1 MFSPSDTT
9 SFEIRLRNAEGIP
22 VLSLAGTLTKA
33 ALKAVDLTL
42 ARLAAAGHYNII
54 LNVERLNIS
63 NWRLMAGLGG
73 TIRRIKAHYG
83 AVDLVATQD
92 RIQQPPRFERI
103 AGLFRLC
110 RSETQ
115 AISLIKRLRRQPERV
130 SNTNARLVEKS

>member
-1 MFSPSDTT
+1 MFSRTDT
-9 SFEIRLRNAEGIP
+9 SFELRLRNAEGIP
-22 VLSLAGTLTKA
+22 VLSLAGSLTKA

-42 ARLAAAGHYNII
+42 ARLAGAGHYNII

-63 NWRLMAGLGG
+63 NWRLLSGLAG

-92 RIQQPPRFERI
+92 RIQQLLRFERV

-110 RSETQ
+110 RSENQ
-115 AISLIKRLRRQPERV
+115 AISLIKRLQRQPERV
-130 SNTNARLVEKS
+130 SKTNARLLEQS